1 MSAAHKSKKLNDA
14 KKDEKQRYRHIYY
27 DMNPFH
33 ESQKLTDV
41 EKKRRTEFYRNIHYA
56 INTPHE
62 SKKVING
69 KKDAKDGSR

>member
-41 EKKRRTEFYRNIHYA
+41 EKKDAQNSTEIYIMR
-56 INTPHE
+56 
-62 SKKVING
+62 
-69 KKDAKDGSR
+69 